1 MQVRDSF
8 FSRLIISIVKN
19 ATNLQSLKFC
29 ELFNIWNGTENIFK
43 TALIL
48 GYFRL
53 KSLNFGPKSGL
64 KSLIFSSHWK
74 WEALW
79 TALSQRAGGWWWKW
93 RLSWEI
99 HIFCNNLDPAH
110 RIQTKFGMDILL
122 DPWNKPA
129 KEFFIFLKIQDGR
142 RRSKICDALYSDQG
156 YCLSSCISPRYT
168 FSMFL

>member
-64 KSLIFSSHWK
+64 KSLIFH
-74 WEALW
+74 
-79 TALSQRAGGWWWKW
+79 
-93 RLSWEI
+93 
-99 HIFCNNLDPAH
+99 H
-110 RIQTKFGMDILL
+110 
-122 DPWNKPA
+122 
-129 KEFFIFLKIQDGR
+129 
-142 RRSKICDALYSDQG
+142 
-156 YCLSSCISPRYT
+156 
-168 FSMFL
+168 